1 MEKPWPQNMF
11 PHTHISPLVI
21 KKKINCLLESCQNI
35 FSMKSVYNL
44 KNSLKDIS
52 MTVLFSVETLIDFND
67 FLNYLN
73 NLSKTFQNNLSKHS
87 VIK

>member
-1 MEKPWPQNMF
+1 
-11 PHTHISPLVI
+11 
-21 KKKINCLLESCQNI
+21 
-35 FSMKSVYNL
+35 MKSVYNL